1 MISLRIRAG
10 DSAASFIHTVDVSAQ
25 TLIREYSTVLL
36 YKGVTLLILTEP
48 IRSFFFAVHC
58 HQIDVVSG
66 CGKNAEGAVQTLSL
80 VFHNRSQKL

>member
-1 MISLRIRAG
+1 M
-10 DSAASFIHTVDVSAQ
+10 DVSVQ
-25 TLIREYSTVLL
+25 KLIREYSTLLL

-48 IRSFFFAVHC
+48 IRSFFSVHC

-80 VFHNRSQKL
+80 VFHNLSQKR